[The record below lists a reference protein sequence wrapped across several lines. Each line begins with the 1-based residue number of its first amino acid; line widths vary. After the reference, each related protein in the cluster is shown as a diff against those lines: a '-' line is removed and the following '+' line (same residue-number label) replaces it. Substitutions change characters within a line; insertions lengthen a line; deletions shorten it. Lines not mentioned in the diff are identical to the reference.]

1 MKSKIRRKKR
11 VTFIRLFASFF
22 AIAVFLS
29 LIFANLFHEVLIRD
43 IRSEIMNE
51 IMSKISQIQ
60 SKAGEVNGTIR
71 NPIKQLDAFMSVYT
85 FYGVFTGDIAV
96 NSGFDENC
104 YAVSAIIDEETDT
117 VVASNKQKLVTFLK
131 LRDDEKTFMYS
142 CDRERFNIPQI
153 DELFDNYSGYSYRI
167 SFNSIYINEDDYSF
181 VPHDVI
187 VEKLPDDDDDA
198 LKLVEVTETKE
209 IVIDFDDENYRL
221 VSLNKSSEKKAPYT
235 FLCGF
240 HGCNEFD
247 YTELTNS
254 KLETSNFP
262 FSDSTSA
269 GFFYNNNL
277 LNAHVTNK
285 VYIDG
290 KTYKLRMLFVLD
302 ENCKSISD
310 FYWKYTII
318 FSITALVLAFILSLA
333 QHIINKTRYAFEDY
347 QKALIN
353 NLSHDLKTPMT
364 AIGGYAENAK
374 KHLENGKSEHIASF
388 IDAITE
394 NVFYIDNIINR
405 TLELNHLNKIQ
416 EVKKELVKI
425 HEIAEKLVEKYN
437 LILDEKNITVELN
450 GRCELMADRTTIE
463 SAIENL
469 ISNAVKYTAENGRIL
484 ITAEKNSLTI
494 TNTTAEQVDTKDLIM
509 PFVKG
514 DKSRNENSSGIGLA
528 IVQSVADLN
537 NLKFKIS
544 SSENQFKAVL
554 SK

>member
-11 VTFIRLFASFF
+11 VTFIRLFASFS

-29 LIFANLFHEVLIRD
+29 LIFANLFHEILIRE
-43 IRSEIMNE
+43 IRSEISRE
-51 IMSKISQIQ
+51 IMYKMSQIQ
-60 SKAGEVNGTIR
+60 SKVSEFNETSR
-71 NPIKQLDAFMSVYT
+71 NPIKQLDAFMTVYT
-85 FYGVFTGDIAV
+85 FYSVATGYYIV

-104 YAVSAIIDEETDT
+104 YAVSALIDDETDT
-117 VVASNKQKLVTFLK
+117 VIASNKQKLITFLK
-131 LRDDEKTFMYS
+131 LRDGERFFMYS
-142 CDRERFNIPQI
+142 CDRELFNIPEL
-153 DELFDNYSGYSYRI
+153 DELFDNYSGYSYEI
-167 SFNSIYINEDDYSF
+167 SFNSIYVNEDDYSF
-181 VPHDVI
+181 VPHDVT
-187 VEKLPDDDDDA
+187 VEKLQDSDDA
-198 LKLVEVTETKE
+198 LKLVEIAETKK
-209 IVIDFDDENYRL
+209 IVIDFDNENYEL
-221 VSLNKSSEKKAPYT
+221 VNLTEKSEKKAPHT
-235 FLCGF
+235 FLDSFQGYD
-240 HGCNEFD
+240 NFD
-247 YTELTNS
+247 YTALTDS
-254 KLETSNFP
+254 RLETSNFP
-262 FSDSTSA
+262 FADSTSA
-269 GFFYNNNL
+269 GWFYNNNL
-277 LNAHVTNK
+277 LDVHATNK

-290 KTYKLRMLFVLD
+290 KTYTLRMLFVLD
-302 ENCKSISD
+302 ENCKPISE

-318 FSITALVLAFILSLA
+318 FSLTALVLAFILSLA

-374 KHLENGKSEHIASF
+374 KQLENGKSEDIASF
-388 IDAITE
+388 LDAITE

-416 EVKKELVKI
+416 EVKKELVELHK
-425 HEIAEKLVEKYN
+425 IAETSVEKYN

-484 ITAEKNSLTI
+484 ITADKNSLTV
-494 TNTTAEQVDTKDLIM
+494 TNDTTDTIDTKDLIM

-514 DKSRNENSSGIGLA
+514 DKSRNENSSGIGLS

-537 NLKFKIS
+537 HLKFKIS